1 MLDTTIQVRT
11 DNFDGP
17 LALLLLL
24 IQKEEMDIKEL
35 ELTKITGQYL
45 DYLAN
50 MKSLDFDVA
59 GDYLFL
65 AATLLLLKSKS
76 AISDPELDLLG
87 NDLSDS
93 SLLEI
98 TSQAEL
104 VKRLEELK
112 HFQKLG
118 EKLWELPK
126 MGYEIFSKPKINRKA
141 LVNSILTPMDLEKL
155 TLSMIDLMRKE
166 KRKYSVIRRD
176 RLSIKEKLIF
186 LKEFLQEGVRVTF
199 QEVVS
204 GHEGHEDKG
213 TINVVITF
221 ISLLE
226 LARLNKISIFQN
238 EANSEIYIEVN
249 KSLDNFDVDLADG
262 FEEEEE
268 EENDEVKIDITDDGE
283 IIIGEEV
290 SLPTLEDNGIGETE
304 SPLLQ

>member
-155 TLSMIDLMRKE
+155 TFSMIDLMRKE

-268 EENDEVKIDITDDGE
+268 NDEVKIDITDDGE

>member
-87 NDLSDS
+87 NDLTDS

-104 VKRLEELK
+104 IKRLEELK

-268 EENDEVKIDITDDGE
+268 ENDEVKIDITDDGE

>member
-87 NDLSDS
+87 NNLTDS

-104 VKRLEELK
+104 IKRLEELK

-268 EENDEVKIDITDDGE
+268 ENDEVKIDITDDGE

>member
-118 EKLWELPK
+118 EKLWELP
-126 MGYEIFSKPKINRKA
+126 
-141 LVNSILTPMDLEKL
+141 
-155 TLSMIDLMRKE
+155 
-166 KRKYSVIRRD
+166 
-176 RLSIKEKLIF
+176 
-186 LKEFLQEGVRVTF
+186 
-199 QEVVS
+199 
-204 GHEGHEDKG
+204 
-213 TINVVITF
+213 
-221 ISLLE
+221 
-226 LARLNKISIFQN
+226 
-238 EANSEIYIEVN
+238 
-249 KSLDNFDVDLADG
+249 
-262 FEEEEE
+262 
-268 EENDEVKIDITDDGE
+268 
-283 IIIGEEV
+283 
-290 SLPTLEDNGIGETE
+290 
-304 SPLLQ
+304 

>member
-104 VKRLEELK
+104 IKRLEELK

-118 EKLWELPK
+118 EKLWGLPK
-126 MGYEIFSKPKINRKA
+126 MGYEVFSKPKVNRKA

-186 LKEFLQEGVRVTF
+186 LKGFLQEGVRVTF

-213 TINVVITF
+213 IINVVITF

-238 EANSEIYIEVN
+238 EANSEIYVEVN
-249 KSLDNFDVDLADG
+249 NSLDNFDVDLADG
-262 FEEEEE
+262 FEEED
-268 EENDEVKIDITDDGE
+268 EENDEIKIDITDDGE
-283 IIIGEEV
+283 IIVGEEV
-290 SLPTLEDNGIGETE
+290 SLPPLEENEIGETE